1 MALWHAFR
9 FSVFALTKY
18 DFVKFYCFMCAPAW
32 LRHSLFGGGVGAVFF
47 FSFAS
52 LPFSDIDGAADILF
66 AICVHV
72 CMSGPNIYEN
82 L

>member
-1 MALWHAFR
+1 
-9 FSVFALTKY
+9 
-18 DFVKFYCFMCAPAW
+18 MCSRMVASRTVVAMG
-32 LRHSLFGGGVGAVFF
+32 LFL
-47 FSFAS
+47 SAS
-52 LPFSDIDGAADILF
+52 LPLSDIDGAADILF